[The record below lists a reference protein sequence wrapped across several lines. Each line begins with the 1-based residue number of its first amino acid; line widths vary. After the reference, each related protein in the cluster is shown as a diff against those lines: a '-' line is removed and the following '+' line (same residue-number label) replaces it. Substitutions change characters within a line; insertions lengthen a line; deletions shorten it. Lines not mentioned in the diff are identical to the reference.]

1 VTHLRYLRGLDRYGR
16 PMAKQGLGSRLARI
30 LGRTLG
36 RVGRRERTPSPVEA
50 RGTAYPGDFQGT
62 PNISYEPDPG
72 NGNEA
77 DPGEIVWTWVPFEED
92 HSQGKDRPVLVI
104 GRDGRWLLAL
114 PLTSKDHDVDADQEA
129 RAGRR
134 WTDVGTGPWDNLGRA
149 SEVRVDRIVRVDPD
163 RVRREGAVLDERR
176 FNKVADAVRSRD

>member
-1 VTHLRYLRGLDRYGR
+1 MGRGYGVDMAIQGLRG
-16 PMAKQGLGSRLARI
+16 RLARVVGRA
-30 LGRTLG
+30 LGRA
-36 RVGRRERTPSPVEA
+36 GRRGHAPSPPKA
-50 RGTAYPGDFQGT
+50 RATAYPGDFLGT
-62 PNISYEPDPG
+62 PEISYEPNPG
-72 NGNEA
+72 NGNAA
-77 DPGEIVWTWVPFEED
+77 DPGEIVWTWVPYEED

-114 PLTSKDHDVDADQEA
+114 PLTSKDHDVDVDQEA
-129 RAGRR
+129 RSGRR